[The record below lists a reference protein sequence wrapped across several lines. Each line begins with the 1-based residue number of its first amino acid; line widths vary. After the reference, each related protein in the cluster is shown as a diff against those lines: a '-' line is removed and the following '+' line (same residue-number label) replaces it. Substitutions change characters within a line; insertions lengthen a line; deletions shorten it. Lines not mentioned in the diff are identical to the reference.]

1 MFISPKLSIITV
13 SFNCISEI
21 ENTILSVINQDYP
34 NIEYIVI
41 DGGSTDG
48 TVEIIRKYSD
58 RITKWVSE
66 PDKGIYDA
74 MNKGILMATGEWV
87 TMRNCGD
94 YFAERD
100 SLSKLF
106 AEPVDDSVDFV
117 CGGAYRITDLGYHL
131 VFSKDIAKNNYHM
144 KVVHPATFVRTSWH
158 KQCLFDTRF
167 RVAADFN
174 LVYNSM
180 KAGRKFLYRDI
191 PIVIFPSGGYSSVH
205 WDQGKR
211 EGLIIRGLY
220 NTRRQKIRG
229 ELYILKLK
237 AGFYLRKLLKT
248 MPYFKKKRDAVL
260 IKRLN
265 IRPLPVP
272 VEKFY

>member
-1 MFISPKLSIITV
+1 MNRNPKLSIITV
-13 SFNCISEI
+13 SFNCVSEI

-34 NIEYIVI
+34 NKEYIII

-48 TVEIIRKYSD
+48 TVDIIKKYSD
-58 RITKWVSE
+58 RITKWISE

-74 MNKGILMATGEWV
+74 MNKGILLATGEWV

-94 YFAERD
+94 NFAEQN

-106 AEPVDDSVDFV
+106 DDPVDDSIDFV

-131 VFSKDIAKNNYHM
+131 VFSKDITKHNYRM
-144 KVVHPATFVRTSWH
+144 TIVHPATFVRTSWQ
-158 KQCLFDTRF
+158 KQCLYNTRY

-174 LVYNSM
+174 LVYNSF
-180 KAGRKFLYRDI
+180 KAGRNFLYRDI
-191 PIVIFPSGGYSSVH
+191 PIVIFPSGGYSSIH

-220 NTRRQKIRG
+220 NSRWQKIKG
-229 ELYILKLK
+229 ELYIFKLK
-237 AGFYLRKLLKT
+237 VGFYARKIIKLI
-248 MPYFKKKRDAVL
+248 PYFKKKRDEGGCCD
-260 IKRLN
+260 I
-265 IRPLPVP
+265 
-272 VEKFY
+272 Y

>member
-117 CGGAYRITDLGYHL
+117 CGGAYRVTNLGYYL
-131 VFSKDIAKNNYHM
+131 VFSKDISKFNFRM

-167 RVAADFN
+167 RVAADYN
-174 LVYNSM
+174 LVYNSL

-191 PIVIFPSGGYSSVH
+191 PTVIFPSGGYSSVH
-205 WDQGKR
+205 WAQGKR
-211 EGLIIRGLY
+211 DGLMIRGLY
-220 NTRRQKIRG
+220 NTRWQIIRA

-248 MPYFKKKRDAVL
+248 IPYFRKKRDALL

-265 IRPLPVP
+265 IRPLPIP
-272 VEKFY
+272 VKTFY

>member
-1 MFISPKLSIITV
+1 MNNLPKLSIVTV
-13 SFNCISEI
+13 SYNCVIEI

-48 TVEIIRKYSD
+48 TIEIIRKYSD

-94 YFAERD
+94 YFAERE

-106 AEPVDDSVDFV
+106 AEPVDDTVDFV
-117 CGGAYRITDLGYHL
+117 CGGAYRITDLGYHV
-131 VFSKDIAKNNYHM
+131 VFSKDITKTNYLM

-158 KQCLFDTRF
+158 KKCLFDTRF
-167 RVAADFN
+167 KVAADFN
-174 LVYNSM
+174 LVYKSLM
-180 KAGRKFLYRDI
+180 AGRKFLYRDI

-211 EGLIIRGLY
+211 EGFIIRGLY
-220 NTRRQKIRG
+220 NSRSQIIMCEFHIFKLKVGFYFRKF
-229 ELYILKLK
+229 LKLI
-237 AGFYLRKLLKT
+237 
-248 MPYFKKKRDAVL
+248 PYFKKKRDAML
-260 IKRLN
+260 IKKLN
-265 IRPLPVP
+265 ISPLPVP
-272 VEKFY
+272 VKKFY

>member
-1 MFISPKLSIITV
+1 MFFSPKLSIITV

-58 RITKWVSE
+58 RITKWISE

-117 CGGAYRITDLGYHL
+117 CGGAYRITDLGYNL

-167 RVAADFN
+167 KVAADFN

-220 NTRRQKIRG
+220 NTRKQKIRG

-237 AGFYLRKLLKT
+237 TGFYLRKLLKT
-248 MPYFKKKRDAVL
+248 IPFIKKKRDAEL

-272 VEKFY
+272 VKNFY